1 MKKKRTGKVWLVG
14 AGPGDPGL
22 LTLRAKECL
31 EKAQAVVF
39 DTLISPALFRWV
51 PQEALLFHRGRRG
64 KKKTLHQED
73 INRLLVRLAKKGLCV
88 VRLKGGDPFLFGR
101 GGEEAEYLK
110 QRKIPY
116 EVVPG
121 VSAALAVP
129 AYAGIPVTHRDQ
141 NASLT
146 LVTGHEAKQQESRL
160 DWKHLAQE
168 KGTLLF
174 LMALRTLPQ
183 ICKRLLAFGKS
194 PGTPAAVIQCGT
206 TRGQRIVTGKLKR
219 LPSNVEKAR
228 LHPPALLVIGPAVS
242 YAKKLQWVKRE
253 RPLLGRR
260 ILITAESAWTEFLEL
275 ENQGAELV
283 PCFLLRYAATAER
296 LPSEKLFDGVVFTS
310 PRGVTFW
317 WEKIKNNPQLWR
329 NKTFFAVGSKT
340 GRALKELGV
349 SHVHTAAEHR
359 QEGLYRKVKKVLKPG
374 QRVLLV
380 QGRDAEAFLEQ
391 ELRRTGII
399 VQKWYAYSSEVNFR
413 AKEIL
418 RYVFEV
424 FGGVD
429 LTVLGSPLGA
439 RLYYRWLKHFR
450 IPAGSTP
457 VAALGV
463 KTQKEIRRFGGRV
476 VYCPAK
482 PLWRNIAEAVSPS
495 WFC

>member
-1 MKKKRTGKVWLVG
+1 MKKKRMGKVWLVG

-31 EKAQAVVF
+31 ERAQAVVF
-39 DTLISPALFRWV
+39 DTLISPALFRWI

-64 KKKTLHQED
+64 KEKTLHQED
-73 INRLLVRLAKKGLCV
+73 IHRLLVRLAKKGLCV

-110 QRKIPY
+110 QKKIPY
-116 EVVPG
+116 EVVSG

-146 LVTGHEAKQQESRL
+146 IVTGHEAKQRESRL

-168 KGTLLF
+168 NGTLLF

-206 TRGQRIVTGKLKR
+206 TRGQKIVIGRLR
-219 LPSNVEKAR
+219 NLPSKIEKTK
-228 LHPPALLVIGPAVS
+228 LHPPALLVVGPVVS
-242 YAKKLQWVKRE
+242 FAKKLQWVKRE

-260 ILITAESAWTEFLEL
+260 ILITAESAWTEFLDL

-283 PCFLLRYAATAER
+283 PCFLLRYAATGER
-296 LPSEKLFDGVVFTS
+296 LPSVKLFDGVVFTS
-310 PRGVTFW
+310 PRGVAFW
-317 WEKIKNNPQLWR
+317 WKKISKYPQLWQ
-329 NKTFFAVGSKT
+329 NKKFFAVGSKT
-340 GRALKELGV
+340 GGVLKELGF
-349 SHVHTAAEHR
+349 SRVHTAAEHH
-359 QEGLYRKVKKVLKPG
+359 QEGLYQKVKKVMKPG

-380 QGRDAEAFLEQ
+380 QGRDAEAFLEK

-399 VQKWYAYSSEVNFR
+399 LQKWCAYRSEVNFR

-439 RLYYRWLKHFR
+439 RLYYRWLEHFR
-450 IPAGSTP
+450 IPAESTP
-457 VAALGV
+457 VAVLGV
-463 KTQKEIRRFGGRV
+463 KTQKEARRLGGHV
-476 VYCPAK
+476 VFCPDK
-482 PLWRNIAEAVSPS
+482 PLWRNIAEAVSRYC
-495 WFC
+495 FC